1 MLWRFGFGVGRPVVP
16 TDRGRRELVN
26 VSITASHRRRRATSN
41 EPEDARSAV
50 LVLMVWAALIVA
62 AGVLLISL

>member
-1 MLWRFGFGVGRPVVP
+1 M
-16 TDRGRRELVN
+16 N

-41 EPEDARSAV
+41 EPEDVRSAV